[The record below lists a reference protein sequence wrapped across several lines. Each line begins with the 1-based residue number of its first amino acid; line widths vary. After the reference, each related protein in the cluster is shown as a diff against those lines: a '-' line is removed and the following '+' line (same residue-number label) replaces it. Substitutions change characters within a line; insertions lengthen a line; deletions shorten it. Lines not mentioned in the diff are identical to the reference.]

1 MFLYFKADE
10 IKKKKK
16 KITVLGSYS
25 TVHLDPIS
33 IYASLHSLPPSPSV
47 SGSSRSLLDES
58 SSVCRFFSRPSSSG
72 RLSSWLKDTSS
83 SWSACRRPSCEGR
96 VCSLFPST
104 LRRRR
109 ATRPHTSP
117 GRPIRRLWQSRSSE
131 R

>member
-10 IKKKKK
+10 IKKKKLK
-16 KITVLGSYS
+16 NHSSGFILHCTSRS
-25 TVHLDPIS
+25 DF